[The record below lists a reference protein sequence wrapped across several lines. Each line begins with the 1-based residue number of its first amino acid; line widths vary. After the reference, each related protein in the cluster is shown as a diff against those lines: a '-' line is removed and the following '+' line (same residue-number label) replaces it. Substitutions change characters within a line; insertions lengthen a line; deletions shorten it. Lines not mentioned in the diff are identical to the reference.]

1 MNLLA
6 AASTT
11 PLWVVLG
18 YLVLLL
24 ALGIYSSRFFKGT
37 SRDYFVASR
46 SIGSFLLLMSVF
58 GTTMTGFALVGSTGQ
73 SFKQGIA
80 VYGAMASWSGLVHS
94 AMFFLVGI
102 RLWAIGKR
110 NGYVTQVQ
118 FFRNRFESPALG
130 YVLFVLLVVLVIP
143 YLLIG
148 ILSAGKFIQPTTAP
162 MFDSGWLDGGIPPW
176 LSGLVICGVVLS
188 YVFLGGVRSA
198 VWANTFQTLVFMLTA
213 VVAFFMISKVIARDY
228 AKKDDNLIQNIR
240 HATEYVQSQDDAR
253 HLLVRGVHPDDRQD
267 YQDALQRYQT
277 KQDAYDKFKKKS
289 KEEQAEDLEG
299 WKEQLNTLMDPLADK
314 YDSNKDGSYTEREFA
329 AIPEKKQET
338 LAFALI
344 ELWDANQ
351 EQMEKAVK
359 AYPAISQKIKTLR
372 QLRAKRVKRARQEDK
387 IEPETEEEANRMF
400 AGRNIV
406 FVADLNPF
414 APVEPKEPKANI
426 SHLMFFS
433 FLFIP
438 LSVAMFPHV
447 FQHWLTA
454 KSAKSFRL
462 PIIAHPICIAIVWLP
477 CVLIGIWA
485 AGLYA
490 AGELTLAM
498 IPGTKKPNS
507 GAVLGSMVV
516 QLVDN
521 PWLLGLLMAGV
532 LAAIM
537 SSLDS
542 QFVCL
547 GTMFTNDIFLPFVD
561 EHNYTDRQ
569 KVWVARIFT
578 VAVVAVAYILSLAL
592 ANSSVFNLGV
602 WCFTGFTGLVPLV
615 IAALYWKRTT
625 VAGAF
630 ASIAVTAMLWLVFF
644 QQSGWGVDK
653 GYSVLE
659 MKAVMPITLASA
671 VALILVSL
679 FTTPPTKETLRKF
692 FPSNNHQMINNKQQ
706 SGRPQE
712 QRSNPDR
719 RQNYGNRN
727 RRGSRPRRPDSGG
740 Q

>member
-1 MNLLA
+1 MSILA

-24 ALGIYSSRFFKGT
+24 GLGVYSSRFFKGT

-118 FFRNRFESPALG
+118 FFRNRFNSPALG
-130 YVLFVLLVVLVIP
+130 YVLFGLLVLLVIP

-148 ILSAGKFIQPTTAP
+148 ILSAGKFVQPTTAP
-162 MFDSGWLDGGIPPW
+162 MFDSGWLANGIPPW
-176 LSGLVICGVVLS
+176 LSGLVICGVVLA

-198 VWANTFQTLVFMLTA
+198 VWANTFQTIVFMLTA
-213 VVAFFMISKVIARDY
+213 VIAFFMISHAIA
-228 AKKDDNLIQNIR
+228 AKTEEGAGGFITNIKR
-240 HATEYVQSQDDAR
+240 ATEYVEGESKAR
-253 HLLVRGVHPDDRQD
+253 RLLVRGVHPEDQTD
-267 YQDALQRYQT
+267 YEDALREY
-277 KQDAYDKFKKKS
+277 AEKKS
-289 KEEQAEDLEG
+289 TYDNQSEEERVDALTQ
-299 WKEQLNTLMDPLADK
+299 WKEQMQTLLDPLAEAHDK
-314 YDSNKDGSYTEREFA
+314 NQDGSYSAEEFSA
-329 AIPEKKQET
+329 MPEADRQS
-338 LAFALI
+338 LAFALV
-344 ELWDANQ
+344 ELNRADE
-351 EQMEKAVK
+351 EQQAKATELFPNLAKETKPLAKLHAAKLEQARKDSKSEDVEK
-359 AYPAISQKIKTLR
+359 
-372 QLRAKRVKRARQEDK
+372 
-387 IEPETEEEANRMF
+387 MF
-400 AGRNIV
+400 AAEGILHV
-406 FVADLNPF
+406 VALNPF
-414 APVEPKEPKANI
+414 PPSEPKEPTASM

-477 CVLIGIWA
+477 CVLIGVWA
-485 AGLYA
+485 AGLAA
-490 AGELTLAM
+490 AGELNVPTPNAALGAM
-498 IPGTKKPNS
+498 V
-507 GAVLGSMVV
+507 GALV
-516 QLVDN
+516 QN
-521 PWLLGLLMAGV
+521 PWLTGLLMAGV

-547 GTMFTNDIFLPFVD
+547 GTMFTNDVFLPLAD
-561 EHNYTDRQ
+561 EHDYTDRQ
-569 KVWVARIFT
+569 KVWIARIFT
-578 VAVVAVAYILSLAL
+578 VVVVAVAYGLSLAL
-592 ANSSVFNLGV
+592 ANSSVFNLAI

-615 IAALYWKRTT
+615 LAALYWKRTT
-625 VAGAF
+625 TAGAF
-630 ASIAVTAMLWLVFF
+630 ASIAVTAVLWFVFF
-644 QQSGWGVDK
+644 QQSGWGAVK
-653 GYSVLE
+653 GYTVWE
-659 MKAVMPITLASA
+659 MKAVMPLTLASA
-671 VALILVSL
+671 AVLIIVSL
-679 FTTPPTKETLRKF
+679 LTTPPAKETLRKF
-692 FPSNNHQMINNKQQ
+692 FPGDNNRQASNKPKQQ
-706 SGRPQE
+706 SDRPREGRD
-712 QRSNPDR
+712 NPDR
-719 RQNYGNRN
+719 RPNHGNRN
-727 RRGSRPRRPDSGG
+727 RRGRRPRRQDSSG